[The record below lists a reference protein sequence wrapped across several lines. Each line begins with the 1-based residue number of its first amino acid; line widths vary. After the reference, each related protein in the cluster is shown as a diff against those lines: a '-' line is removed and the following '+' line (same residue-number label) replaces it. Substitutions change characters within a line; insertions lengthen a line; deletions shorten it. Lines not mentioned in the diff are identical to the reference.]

1 MSFQVTFGAALP
13 VKRAGVQVAAGGT
26 VYTGTQ
32 ASGQDKFLGIPYAQP
47 PVGNLRF
54 RRPVSATPGPVV
66 NAQNF
71 GPRCLQWF
79 PASDASEDCLTLN
92 VWRPQGA
99 TGPLPV
105 MIWICESSSYPGD
118 GIVST
123 SISMGQPIIFVSMN
137 YRLGFFGFPVGSQTM
152 GKGTTNLGLYDQRMA
167 IEWVQKNIQFFGG
180 DPAKVT
186 LFGESAGAISVSYQM
201 LYKGGQIG
209 GAFRAA
215 IMQSGAP
222 TSYKSMTQNTSARQ
236 KAYDQIASQTGCD
249 KAGDSFEC
257 LRMLDVD
264 KLQGAHTATYALPL
278 SSIAFANFPAAYG
291 PVTDPRDDFLP
302 MSPSTLVAVEK
313 YANIP
318 MISGSNLD
326 EGTWFVSNPKTSLD
340 IISFLASDDAAL
352 AFSLNPVA
360 STPLLPLYLDIPSLG
375 SPYNTGNEMF
385 GREREY
391 KRAASFVGDLL
402 FTVGTSTKE
411 KLYSKSRCEELWGLV
426 GAPLFHVIN
435 GSVHPVFHKPRS
447 YMFAQPT
454 GGPPVFGISHA
465 AEIPYVFG
473 FISPDATADMEVST
487 RMRQYWIN
495 FATQLNPQP
504 AGSNLPSFVA
514 ANAGDTTDW
523 PSYGSSILGKNM
535 IQLKAGDY
543 AIIRDDFRELSNLS
557 IL

>member
-1 MSFQVTFGAALP
+1 MPFWVLYLLLVTAFQATSGAILPAKRADVQVT
-13 VKRAGVQVAAGGT
+13 AGKT
-26 VYTGTQ
+26 VYIGTQ
-32 ASGQDKFLGIPYAQP
+32 ANGQDKFLGIPYAQP

-54 RRPVSATPGPVV
+54 RRPVAVTPGPTV

-71 GPRCLQWF
+71 GSRCLQWLS
-79 PASDASEDCLTLN
+79 ASDASEDCLTLN

-105 MIWICESSSYPGD
+105 MIWIYGGSFILGESLSYPGD

-123 SISMGQPIIFVSMN
+123 SISMGKPIIYVSMN

-201 LYKGGQIG
+201 LYRGGQIG

-222 TSYKSMTQNTSARQ
+222 SSYKSTAQNTSARQ

-249 KAGDSFEC
+249 KTDDSFEC
-257 LRMLDVD
+257 LRALDVK
-264 KLQGAHTATYALPL
+264 KLQDAHTATYALPL

-291 PVTDPRDDFLP
+291 PVTDSGDDFLP
-302 MSPSTLVAVEK
+302 MSSSLLVALGK
-313 YANIP
+313 YADVPI
-318 MISGSNLD
+318 ISGSNLD

-340 IISFLASDDAAL
+340 IIAFLASDDVAL
-352 AFSLNPVA
+352 AFSLNPGG
-360 STPLLPLYLDIPSLG
+360 STPLLPLYPDFPSLG

-402 FTVGTSTKE
+402 FT
-411 KLYSKSRCEELWGLV
+411 
-426 GAPLFHVIN
+426 APRRDFIRKAVVRN
-435 GSVHPVFHKPRS
+435 SAVWS
-447 YMFAQPT
+447 YLFAQPID
-454 GGPPVFGISHA
+454 GPPVFGISHA
-465 AEIPYVFG
+465 AEIRYVFG
-473 FISPDATADMEVST
+473 FIPPNATADMEVST
-487 RMRQYWIN
+487 NMRQYWIN
-495 FATQLNPQP
+495 FATQLNPRP
-504 AGSNLPSFVA
+504 DGSNLP
-514 ANAGDTTDW
+514 DW
-523 PSYGSSILGKNM
+523 PSYGSSILFGKNM
-535 IQLKAGDY
+535 IQFKAGDY
-543 AIIRDDFRELSNLS
+543 AIIKDTFRELSNLS
-557 IL
+557 ILGNPLLQL